1 MSQAAT
7 TTIISWE
14 KIQSY
19 QILYPRHWAGF
30 EEEGEILWPGTQTI
44 VLLEIRTMSGILIM
58 GISSATNKKVLVT
71 SKHLQ
76 LQSSIA
82 PVLCEHKDNKLV
94 L

>member
-1 MSQAAT
+1 
-7 TTIISWE
+7 
-14 KIQSY
+14 
-19 QILYPRHWAGF
+19 
-30 EEEGEILWPGTQTI
+30 
-44 VLLEIRTMSGILIM
+44 M